1 MSDNFD
7 DMEKELQKIASEPEV
22 KSESEI
28 LNDQISELKRQNLN
42 LKRTLWEYG
51 IEDES
56 EISDEEY
63 ICLVQIER
71 LKDMAMIA
79 DLSEQEVRIFDLLNK
94 NLRMIRGG
102 VEKKAVKGKL
112 MSKGDLLKI
121 VDGGKKDDK

>member
-1 MSDNFD
+1 MSDFD
-7 DMEKELQKIASEPEV
+7 DMEKSLLEITNEKDS